1 MTPAEIKYLQDTV
14 AEIHIEQAAVSDI
27 AFIIKK

>member
-1 MTPAEIKYLQDTV
+1 MTPDEISYIQNNV
-14 AEIHIEQAAVSDI
+14 AEIHVERAAVSDI